1 MLQAAMN
8 ASQHKTRQH
17 VYAFDGAIM
26 TNTES
31 ASGSMQSPHNSQADH
46 GAAASPAAS
55 PASSPSVSTPHKAG
69 DQPFFDPVAYGNG
82 PDDSVT
88 DTSENA
94 AITKHSIVIGGKKIN
109 YTATAG
115 HLVTVDSSS
124 SQPNAKFFYVAFT
137 QDDQK
142 EETRP
147 VTFFYNGGPGSS
159 SVFVLLGSFAP
170 RRIKTSMPSFTPP
183 APYEMEDNPDSLL
196 DKSDLV
202 FINPVGTGYSTAV
215 APSKNLDF
223 WGVDQDAKSIK
234 QFIKRFLTK
243 NNRWNSPKFLFG
255 ESYGTAR
262 SCVLAYKLHEDGVDL
277 NGVTLQSSILDY
289 TQSGNPVGALPT
301 AAADAWYH
309 KKLGVAPRPTNLGQF
324 AEEVAQFAR
333 TDYLNALRKFPT
345 TDSAVVEKL
354 SEYTGIDK
362 TTLLAWSLDIA
373 GYDSRGNSLFLTT
386 LLKSKG
392 LALGEYDGRVT
403 AIETGIAGKIDPN
416 SGGNDPTMT
425 AVTGVYTT
433 MWNVYL
439 NEQLKF
445 TSNSA
450 FTDLNDQAFKYWDF
464 SHIDPTG
471 AQKGVDSKGNI
482 ILYTA
487 GDLAAVMALNV
498 DLKVLS
504 ANGFYDFVTPFYQTV
519 LDLQQMP
526 LVSQQVRDNLSA
538 RFYPSGHMVYLDGG
552 SRTALKADLATM
564 YDAAVHNSEALG
576 RVRAL
581 QARTAERKPH

>member
-1 MLQAAMN
+1 M
-8 ASQHKTRQH
+8 S
-17 VYAFDGAIM
+17 
-26 TNTES
+26 NTES
-31 ASGSMQSPHNSQADH
+31 ASGSPQPSHNSHATPAK
-46 GAAASPAAS
+46 AAATAA
-55 PASSPSVSTPHKAG
+55 HKSG

-82 PDDSVT
+82 PNDSVT
-88 DTSENA
+88 DTTENA
-94 AITKHSIVIGGKKIN
+94 AITKHSIVIGGRKIA

-115 HLVTVDSSS
+115 HLVTVDPSSS
-124 SQPNAKFFYVAFT
+124 VPNAKMFYVAFT
-137 QDDQK
+137 EDNQK

-170 RRIKTSMPSFTPP
+170 RRIKTAMPSFTPP
-183 APYEMEDNPDSLL
+183 APYTLEDNPDSLL

-202 FINPVGTGYSTAV
+202 FINPIGTGYSAAI
-215 APSKNLDF
+215 APSTNRNF
-223 WGVDQDAKSIK
+223 WGVDQDATSIK

-243 NNRWNSPKFLFG
+243 NNRWNSPKYLYG

-262 SCVLAYKLHEDGVDL
+262 SCVLAYMLHEDGVDL
-277 NGVTLQSSILDY
+277 NGITLQSSILDY

-309 KKLGVAPRPTNLGQF
+309 KKLGVAPTPTDLGAF
-324 AEEVAQFAR
+324 AEEVAQFSR
-333 TDYLNALRKFPT
+333 TDYLAALRKVPA
-345 TDSAVVEKL
+345 TDTATVEKL

-362 TTLLAWSLDIA
+362 ATLLAWSLDIA
-373 GYDSRGNSLFLTT
+373 AYDSRGNSLFLTT

-403 AIETGIAGKIDPN
+403 AIETGIAGKINPN
-416 SGGNDPTMT
+416 SGSNDPTMT
-425 AVTGVYTT
+425 AVTGVYTS

-439 NEQLKF
+439 NEQLLY

-450 FTDLNDQAFKYWDF
+450 FTDLNDQAFQYWDF

-471 AQKGVDSKGNI
+471 AQKGVDAKGNV

-504 ANGFYDFVTPFYQTV
+504 ANGFFDFVTPFYQTV
-519 LDLQQMP
+519 IDLQKMP
-526 LVSQQVRDNLSA
+526 LVSPQVRQNLSA

-552 SRTALKADLATM
+552 SRTALKADLAKM
-564 YDAAVHNSEALG
+564 YDATVSNSGAVA
-576 RVRAL
+576 RIRDL
-581 QARTAERKPH
+581 QARRPS

>member
-1 MLQAAMN
+1 
-8 ASQHKTRQH
+8 
-17 VYAFDGAIM
+17 M

-31 ASGSMQSPHNSQADH
+31 ASGSPQSSHNSHAAPAK
-46 GAAASPAAS
+46 AAASAA
-55 PASSPSVSTPHKAG
+55 HKSG
-69 DQPFFDPVAYGNG
+69 NQPFFDPVAYGNG
-82 PDDSVT
+82 PNDSVT
-88 DTSENA
+88 DTTENA
-94 AITKHSIVIGGKKIN
+94 AITKHSIVIGGRKIA

-115 HLVTVDSSS
+115 HLVTVDPSSS
-124 SQPNAKFFYVAFT
+124 IPNAKMFYVAFT
-137 QDDQK
+137 EDNQK

-170 RRIKTSMPSFTPP
+170 RRIKTAMPSFTPP
-183 APYEMEDNPDSLL
+183 APYTLEDNPDSLL

-202 FINPVGTGYSTAV
+202 FLNPVGTGYSAAI
-215 APSKNLDF
+215 APSTNRNF
-223 WGVDQDAKSIK
+223 WGVDQDATSIK

-243 NNRWNSPKFLFG
+243 NDRWNSPKYLYG

-262 SCVLAYKLHEDGVDL
+262 SCVLAYMLHEDGVDL
-277 NGVTLQSSILDY
+277 NGITLQSSILDY

-309 KKLGVAPRPTNLGQF
+309 KKLGVAPTPTDLGAF
-324 AEEVAQFAR
+324 AEEVAQFSR
-333 TDYLNALRKFPT
+333 TDYLAALRKVPA
-345 TDSAVVEKL
+345 TDAATVEKL

-362 TTLLAWSLDIA
+362 ATLLAWSLDIA
-373 GYDSRGNSLFLTT
+373 AYDSRGNSLFLTT

-403 AIETGIAGKIDPN
+403 AVDTGIAGKINPN

-425 AVTGVYTT
+425 AVTGVYTS

-439 NEQLKF
+439 NEQLLY

-450 FTDLNDQAFKYWDF
+450 FTDLNDQAFQYWDF

-471 AQKGVDSKGNI
+471 AQKGVDAKGNV

-504 ANGFYDFVTPFYQTV
+504 ANGFFDFVTPFYQTV
-519 LDLQQMP
+519 IDLQKMP
-526 LVSQQVRDNLSA
+526 LVSPQVRQNLSA

-552 SRTALKADLATM
+552 SRTALKADLVKM
-564 YDAAVHNSEALG
+564 YDTTVSNSGAVA
-576 RVRAL
+576 RIRDL
-581 QARTAERKPH
+581 QARRPS

>member
-1 MLQAAMN
+1 MN
-8 ASQHKTRQH
+8 SDT
-17 VYAFDGAIM
+17 
-26 TNTES
+26 
-31 ASGSMQSPHNSQADH
+31 GSPQSTHNSHAPSP
-46 GAAASPAAS
+46 GRASM
-55 PASSPSVSTPHKAG
+55 PHVFLRRQD
-69 DQPFFDPVAYGNG
+69 DQPFHDDVAYGNG
-82 PDDSVT
+82 PDDFVT
-88 DTSENA
+88 DTSETA
-94 AITKHSIVIGGKKIN
+94 AITHHTISIGGRRID

-115 HLVTVDSSS
+115 HLVTVDESSS
-124 SQPNAKFFYVAFT
+124 KPSAKMFYVAFT
-137 QDDQK
+137 EDNQK

-170 RRIKTSMPSFTPP
+170 KRIKTSMPSFTPP
-183 APYEMEDNPDSLL
+183 APYSLEDNPDSLL

-202 FINPVGTGYSTAV
+202 FINPVGTGYSA
-215 APSKNLDF
+215 AISPNKNRDF
-223 WGVDQDAKSIK
+223 WGVDQDARSIK

-243 NNRWNSPKFLFG
+243 NDRWNSPKYLFG

-262 SCVLAYKLHEDGVDL
+262 SCVLAYMLHEDGIDL

-289 TQSGNPVGALPT
+289 TQAGNPVGALPT

-309 KKLGVAPRPTNLGQF
+309 KRLGVAPTPADLGSF
-324 AEEVAQFAR
+324 VEEVAQFAR
-333 TDYLNALRKFPT
+333 TDYLAALRKFPQ
-345 TDSAVVEKL
+345 TDDAVVEKL
-354 SEYTGIDK
+354 SQYTGIDK

-392 LALGEYDGRVT
+392 VALGSYDGRVT
-403 AIETGIAGKIDPN
+403 AIDTGIAGQIDPN

-433 MWNVYL
+433 MWNEYL
-439 NEQLKF
+439 NEQLKY
-445 TSNSA
+445 TSTSS
-450 FTDLNDQAFKYWDF
+450 FTDLNDQAFRNWDF
-464 SHIDPTG
+464 GHIDPTG
-471 AQKGVDSKGNI
+471 AQKGKDAQGNI

-487 GDLAAVMALNV
+487 GDLAAVMALNI

-526 LVSQQVRDNLSA
+526 LIEQTVRNNLSA

-552 SRTALKADLATM
+552 SRTALKADLSKM
-564 YDAAVHNSEALG
+564 YDTIGSDAPAMA
-576 RVRAL
+576 RVRTL
-581 QARTAERKPH
+581 QQRHRA

>member
-1 MLQAAMN
+1 MN
-8 ASQHKTRQH
+8 SDT
-17 VYAFDGAIM
+17 
-26 TNTES
+26 
-31 ASGSMQSPHNSQADH
+31 GSPQSTHNSHAPSP
-46 GAAASPAAS
+46 GRASM
-55 PASSPSVSTPHKAG
+55 PHVFLRRQD
-69 DQPFFDPVAYGNG
+69 DQPFHDDVAYGNG
-82 PDDSVT
+82 PDDFVT
-88 DTSENA
+88 DTSETA
-94 AITKHSIVIGGKKIN
+94 AITHHTISIGGRSID

-115 HLVTVDSSS
+115 HLVTVDESSS
-124 SQPNAKFFYVAFT
+124 KPSAKMFYVAFT
-137 QDDQK
+137 EDNQK

-170 RRIKTSMPSFTPP
+170 KRIKTSMPSFTPP
-183 APYEMEDNPDSLL
+183 APYSLEDNPDSLL

-202 FINPVGTGYSTAV
+202 FINPVGTGYSA
-215 APSKNLDF
+215 AISPNKNRDF
-223 WGVDQDAKSIK
+223 WGVDQDARSIK

-243 NNRWNSPKFLFG
+243 NDRWNSPKYLFG

-262 SCVLAYKLHEDGVDL
+262 SCVLAYMLHEDGIDL

-289 TQSGNPVGALPT
+289 TQAGNPVGALPT

-309 KKLGVAPRPTNLGQF
+309 KRLGVAPTPADLGSF
-324 AEEVAQFAR
+324 VEEVAQFAR
-333 TDYLNALRKFPT
+333 TDYLAALRKFPQ
-345 TDSAVVEKL
+345 TDDAVVEKL
-354 SEYTGIDK
+354 SQYTGIDK

-392 LALGEYDGRVT
+392 VALGSYDGRVT
-403 AIETGIAGKIDPN
+403 AIDTGIAGQIDPN

-433 MWNVYL
+433 MWNEYL
-439 NEQLKF
+439 NEQLKY
-445 TSNSA
+445 TSTSS
-450 FTDLNDQAFKYWDF
+450 FTDLNDQAFRNWDF
-464 SHIDPTG
+464 GHIDPTG
-471 AQKGVDSKGNI
+471 AQKGKDAQGNI
-482 ILYTA
+482 ILDTA
-487 GDLAAVMALNV
+487 GDLAAVMALNI

-526 LVSQQVRDNLSA
+526 LIEQTVRNNLSA

-552 SRTALKADLATM
+552 SRTALKADLSKM
-564 YDAAVHNSEALG
+564 YDTIGSDAPAMA
-576 RVRAL
+576 RVRTL
-581 QARTAERKPH
+581 QQRHRA

>member
-1 MLQAAMN
+1 MSTTPRDQA
-8 ASQHKTRQH
+8 
-17 VYAFDGAIM
+17 
-26 TNTES
+26 
-31 ASGSMQSPHNSQADH
+31 
-46 GAAASPAAS
+46 
-55 PASSPSVSTPHKAG
+55 
-69 DQPFFDPVAYGNG
+69 FFDPIAYGNG

-88 DTSENA
+88 DITEAA
-94 AITKHSIVIGGKKIN
+94 AITHHSIAIGGRRIA

-115 HLVTVDSSS
+115 HLVIVDPSS
-124 SQPNAKFFYVAFT
+124 SQPEAKIFYVAFT
-137 QDDQK
+137 QDGQK

-170 RRIKTSMPSFTPP
+170 RRIRTSMPGFTPP
-183 APYEMEDNPDSLL
+183 APYAMEDNPDSLL

-202 FINPVGTGYSTAV
+202 FINPVGTGYSAAV
-215 APSKNLDF
+215 APKTNRAF
-223 WGVDQDAKSIK
+223 WGVDQDADSLK

-243 NNRWNSPKFLFG
+243 NNRWNSPKFLYG

-262 SCVLAYKLHEDGVDL
+262 SCVLAYRLHEDGVDL
-277 NGVTLQSSILDY
+277 NGITLQSSILDY
-289 TQSGNPVGALPT
+289 TQSGNPIGALPT

-309 KKLGVAPRPTNLGQF
+309 QKLGVKPAPKDLQAF
-324 AEEVAQFAR
+324 ADQVAAFSR
-333 TDYLNALRKFPT
+333 TDYLAALRKLPAEDPKVAET
-345 TDSAVVEKL
+345 L
-354 SEYTGIDK
+354 SEYTGIAK
-362 TTLLAWSLDIA
+362 STLLAWNLDVA

-386 LLKSKG
+386 LMKAQG

-403 AIETGIAGKIDPN
+403 AIDTGIAGKIDPN

-439 NEQLKF
+439 NEQLKY

-450 FTDLNDQAFKYWDF
+450 FTDLNDQAFQYWDF
-464 SHIDPTG
+464 GHIDPTG
-471 AQKGVDSKGNI
+471 AQKGVDSKGNVV
-482 ILYTA
+482 LYTA

-498 DLKVLS
+498 DLRVLS
-504 ANGFYDFVTPFYQTV
+504 VNGFFDWVTPFYQTV

-526 LVSQQVRDNLSA
+526 LINQQVQQNLA
-538 RFYPSGHMVYLDGG
+538 AKFYPSGHMVYLDGA
-552 SRTALKADLATM
+552 SRTRLKADLAAM
-564 YDAAVHNSEALG
+564 YAAAVASPKALG

-581 QARTAERKPH
+581 QAATRQRAG

>member
-1 MLQAAMN
+1 MNSDTGSPQSSHNARAPSPGRATMPQAFL
-8 ASQHKTRQH
+8 SRQ
-17 VYAFDGAIM
+17 G
-26 TNTES
+26 
-31 ASGSMQSPHNSQADH
+31 
-46 GAAASPAAS
+46 
-55 PASSPSVSTPHKAG
+55 G
-69 DQPFFDPVAYGNG
+69 DQPLQDDTPYGNG
-82 PDDSVT
+82 PDDFVT
-88 DTSENA
+88 DTSEAA
-94 AITKHSIVIGGKKIN
+94 AITHHTITIGGRQID

-115 HLVTVDSSS
+115 HLVTVDPSSS
-124 SQPNAKFFYVAFT
+124 KPNAKMFYVAFT
-137 QDDQK
+137 EDNQK

-170 RRIKTSMPSFTPP
+170 KRIKTSMPGFTPP
-183 APYEMEDNPDSLL
+183 APYSLEDNPDSLL

-202 FINPVGTGYSTAV
+202 FINPVGTGYSAAI
-215 APSKNLDF
+215 APNKNRDF
-223 WGVDQDAKSIK
+223 WGVDQDARSIK

-243 NNRWNSPKFLFG
+243 NDRWNSPKYLFG

-262 SCVLAYKLHEDGVDL
+262 SCVLAYMLHEDGIDL

-289 TQSGNPVGALPT
+289 TQAGNPVGVLPT

-309 KKLGVAPRPTNLGQF
+309 KRLGVAPTPTDLGAF
-324 AEEVAQFAR
+324 VEEVAQFAR
-333 TDYLNALRKFPT
+333 SDYLSALKRFPQ
-345 TDSAVVEKL
+345 TDDAVVEKL
-354 SEYTGIDK
+354 SQYTGIDK

-373 GYDSRGNSLFLTT
+373 GYDSRGNSLFLTS

-392 LALGEYDGRVT
+392 VALGAYDGRVT
-403 AIETGIAGKIDPN
+403 AIDTGIAGQIDPN

-425 AVTGVYTT
+425 AVSGVYTT
-433 MWNVYL
+433 MWNEYL
-439 NEQLKF
+439 NEQLKY
-445 TSNSA
+445 TSTSS
-450 FTDLNDQAFKYWDF
+450 FTDLNDQAFQNWDF
-464 SHIDPTG
+464 GHIDPTG
-471 AQKGVDSKGNI
+471 AQKGKDAQGNI

-526 LVSQQVRDNLSA
+526 LIEQTVRNNLSA

-552 SRTALKADLATM
+552 SRTALKADLAKM
-564 YDAAVHNSEALG
+564 YDAIGSDAPAMA
-576 RVRAL
+576 RVRML
-581 QARTAERKPH
+581 QQRRSS

>member
-1 MLQAAMN
+1 
-8 ASQHKTRQH
+8 
-17 VYAFDGAIM
+17 M

-31 ASGSMQSPHNSQADH
+31 ASGSPQSSHNSHAAPV
-46 GAAASPAAS
+46 GAAAKAA
-55 PASSPSVSTPHKAG
+55 PHPSG

-82 PDDSVT
+82 PNDSVT
-88 DTSENA
+88 DTTENA
-94 AITKHSIVIGGKKIN
+94 AITKHSIVIGGRKIA

-124 SQPNAKFFYVAFT
+124 SQPNAKMFYVAFT
-137 QDDQK
+137 EDNQK
-142 EETRP
+142 EEARP

-170 RRIKTSMPSFTPP
+170 RRIKTAMPSFTPP
-183 APYEMEDNPDSLL
+183 APYSLEDNPDSLL

-202 FINPVGTGYSTAV
+202 FINPIGTGYSAAI
-215 APSKNLDF
+215 APNKNRDF
-223 WGVDQDAKSIK
+223 WGVDQDATSIK

-243 NNRWNSPKFLFG
+243 NNRWNSPKFLYG

-262 SCVLAYKLHEDGVDL
+262 SCVLAYMLHEDGVDL

-309 KKLGVAPRPTNLGQF
+309 KKLGVAPTPTDLGAF
-324 AEEVAQFAR
+324 AEEVAQFSR
-333 TDYLNALRKFPT
+333 TDYLAALRKVPA
-345 TDSAVVEKL
+345 TDNATVEKL

-362 TTLLAWSLDIA
+362 ATLLAWSLDIA
-373 GYDSRGNSLFLTT
+373 AYDSRGNSLFLTT

-403 AIETGIAGKIDPN
+403 AVDTGIAGKINPN

-439 NEQLKF
+439 NEQLLY
-445 TSNSA
+445 TSNSS
-450 FTDLNDQAFKYWDF
+450 FTDLNDQAFQYWDF

-471 AQKGVDSKGNI
+471 AQKGVDAKGNV

-519 LDLQQMP
+519 LDLQHMP
-526 LVSQQVRDNLSA
+526 LVSPQVRLNLSA

-552 SRTALKADLATM
+552 SRTVLKADLAKM
-564 YDAAVHNSEALG
+564 YDAAVADPAALS

-581 QARTAERKPH
+581 QARRAS

>member
-1 MLQAAMN
+1 MNSDTGSPQSTHNAHAPSPGRASMPQAFLR
-8 ASQHKTRQH
+8 RQ
-17 VYAFDGAIM
+17 D
-26 TNTES
+26 
-31 ASGSMQSPHNSQADH
+31 
-46 GAAASPAAS
+46 
-55 PASSPSVSTPHKAG
+55 
-69 DQPFFDPVAYGNG
+69 DQPFQDDVAYGNG
-82 PDDSVT
+82 PDDSVA

-94 AITKHSIVIGGKKIN
+94 AITHHTITIGGRKIA

-115 HLVTVDSSS
+115 HLVTVDESSS
-124 SQPNAKFFYVAFT
+124 KPNAKMFYVAFT
-137 QDDQK
+137 EDNQT
-142 EETRP
+142 EESRP

-170 RRIKTSMPSFTPP
+170 KRIKTSMPSFTPP
-183 APYEMEDNPDSLL
+183 APYSLEDNPDSLL

-202 FINPVGTGYSTAV
+202 FINPVGTGYSAAIT
-215 APSKNLDF
+215 PNKNRDF
-223 WGVDQDAKSIK
+223 WGVDQDARSIK

-243 NNRWNSPKFLFG
+243 NERWNSPKYLFG

-262 SCVLAYKLHEDGVDL
+262 SCVLAYLLHEDGIDL

-289 TQSGNPVGALPT
+289 AQAGNPVGALPT

-309 KKLGVAPRPTNLGQF
+309 KRLGVAPSPTDLGAF
-324 AEEVAQFAR
+324 VEEVAQFAR
-333 TDYLNALRKFPT
+333 TDYIAALRKFPQ
-345 TDSAVVEKL
+345 TDDAVVEKL
-354 SEYTGIDK
+354 SQYTGIDK

-392 LALGEYDGRVT
+392 VALGSYDGRVT
-403 AIETGIAGKIDPN
+403 AIDTGIAGQIDPN

-425 AVTGVYTT
+425 AVSGVYTT
-433 MWNVYL
+433 MWNEYL
-439 NEQLKF
+439 NEQLKY
-445 TSNSA
+445 TSTSS
-450 FTDLNDQAFKYWDF
+450 FTDLNDQAFLNWDF
-464 SHIDPTG
+464 NHTDPTG
-471 AQKGVDSKGNI
+471 AQKGKDAQGNI

-526 LVSQQVRDNLSA
+526 LIEQTVRNNLSA

-552 SRTALKADLATM
+552 SRTALKADLAKM
-564 YDAAVHNSEALG
+564 YDAVGADAPAMA
-576 RVRAL
+576 RVRTL
-581 QARTAERKPH
+581 QQRHRA